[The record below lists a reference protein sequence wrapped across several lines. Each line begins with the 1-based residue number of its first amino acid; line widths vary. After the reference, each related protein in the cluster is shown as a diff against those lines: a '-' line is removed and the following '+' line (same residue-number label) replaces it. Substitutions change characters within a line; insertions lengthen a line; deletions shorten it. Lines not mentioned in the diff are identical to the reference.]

1 MQPRPQAGAILLLVL
16 VLAAVAMAC
25 VAALAIAAAGAGREQ
40 ASERALAQ
48 AREALLAY
56 AADRPIDAR
65 VGPGYL
71 PCPDIDDDG
80 WAEATCG
87 SLSGDLGQAAR
98 LGRLPW
104 KTLGLPD
111 LRDGHGERLW
121 YAVSS
126 RHKGLLNCAASR
138 GCVDM
143 TPPMALGTIT
153 VRGASGET
161 LHDGTLASPS
171 LLVDTGA
178 AAVVLAPGPP
188 IRRADGYA
196 QRRDCAVGDCRDPRN
211 YLDATAFE
219 DNAAFHDRNDAA
231 GRAGNTDG
239 FVAGPASVGGAIA
252 VNDRLA
258 VLTYDDVI
266 ARVKHRIALELA
278 LCLRGLP
285 ELPTPEEPCVAGASL
300 GRVPDA
306 ALASPGCNA
315 TPDESGWWA
324 RWKSHVLYARAAP
337 AGLSVAD
344 AQGNVSATDRRF
356 ALLVTQRAGTCEA
369 PIECGSAGCTRA
381 TAPPRGAG
389 RHDALVASR

>member
-1 MQPRPQAGAILLLVL
+1 MHSRPQEGVILLLVL

-25 VAALAIAAAGAGREQ
+25 VAAFAIAAAGAGREQ

-56 AADRPIDAR
+56 AADRPIDSR

-87 SLSGDLGQAAR
+87 SLSGDVGQAQR

-143 TPPMALGTIT
+143 SPPMALGTIT
-153 VRGASGET
+153 VRGASGEV
-161 LHDGTLASPS
+161 LHDGTLAGPS
-171 LLVDTGA
+171 LLVDMGA
-178 AAVVLAPGPP
+178 AAVVFAPGPP
-188 IRRADGYA
+188 ILRGDGHA
-196 QRRDCAVGDCRDPRN
+196 QRRDCAVGDCREPRN
-211 YLDATAFE
+211 YLDATPFE

-231 GRAGNTDG
+231 GRVGNTDG
-239 FVAGPASVGGAIA
+239 FVAGPASVDGAIA

-258 VLTYDDVI
+258 VLTYDDVM
-266 ARVKHRIALELA
+266 ARVKHRIALELT

-285 ELPTPEEPCVAGASL
+285 ELPAPDDPCMPGTSL

-306 ALASPGCNA
+306 ALVSPACNA
-315 TPDESGWWA
+315 SADESGWWA
-324 RWKSHVLYARAAP
+324 RWKPHVLYARAARP
-337 AGLSVAD
+337 GLSVSD
-344 AQGNVSATDRRF
+344 AQGHVSATERRF

-369 PIECGSAGCTRA
+369 AIDCGPDGCTHA
-381 TAPPRGAG
+381 IAPPRGAG